1 MRVFSGSEGLGEAA
15 AGCVLTVGN
24 FDGLHLGHQ
33 ALINR
38 VTTRASELG
47 RPAVVY
53 TFDPHPR
60 RLLYPDRA
68 PELLMSWEQLE
79 ERLALAG
86 IDCLIREPFTPE
98 FSALTAEAFLANVI
112 VERIAPSEVF
122 VGRAFHFGKGRGGSG
137 ETLVAMA
144 PALGIRAEVIS
155 QVATDGVDVSS
166 TRIRSLLKEGQVE
179 LAARCLGRPYAI
191 RGVVGHGDRRGKSLG
206 FPTANIDIQNE
217 LIPEY
222 GVYAT
227 VVELL
232 EAEAGARREYPS
244 VTNIGTR
251 PTFAASQVRVEAHLL
266 DFDDDLYGQR
276 VELRFHS
283 RIRDEQRLSGPEE
296 LSAQISADV
305 EQARVILSSLDS

>member
-1 MRVFSGSEGLGEAA
+1 MRVFSGSEALGEAV

-33 ALINR
+33 ALISA
-38 VTTRASELG
+38 VTTRAAELG

-79 ERLALAG
+79 EALERAG
-86 IDCLIREPFTPE
+86 IDFLIREPFTQE
-98 FSALTAEAFLANVI
+98 FAALTAEAFLANVI
-112 VERIAPSEVF
+112 AERIAPSEVF
-122 VGRAFHFGKGRGGSG
+122 VGRAFHFGKGRAGSG
-137 ETLVAMA
+137 ETLVELA
-144 PALGIRAEVIS
+144 PSLGIRAEVIS

-166 TRIRSLLKEGQVE
+166 TRVRGLLGEGEVE
-179 LAARCLGRPYAI
+179 LARRCLGRPYAI
-191 RGVVGHGDRRGKSLG
+191 RGAVGHGDQRGRSLG

-217 LIPEY
+217 LIPEH

-232 EAEAGARREYPS
+232 DADAGAPREYPS

-266 DFDDDLYGQR
+266 DFDGDLYGQR
-276 VELRFHS
+276 VELRFHA
-283 RIRDEQRLSGPEE
+283 RIRDERRLSGPEE
-296 LSAQISADV
+296 LSAQITADV
-305 EQARVILSSLDS
+305 DRARAILSSQDS

>member
-1 MRVFSGSEGLGEAA
+1 MRVFSGSEGLGEAV

-33 ALINR
+33 ALITA
-38 VTTRASELG
+38 VTTRAAELG

-68 PELLMSWEQLE
+68 TELLMSWEQLE
-79 ERLALAG
+79 ERLERAG
-86 IDCLIREPFTPE
+86 VDCLIREPFTSE
-98 FSALTAEAFLANVI
+98 FAALTAEVFLANVI

-137 ETLVAMA
+137 ETLVALA

-166 TRIRSLLKEGQVE
+166 TRIRSLVREGQVE

-191 RGVVGHGDRRGKSLG
+191 RGVVSHGDRRGRSLG
-206 FPTANIDIQNE
+206 FPTANLDILNE
-217 LIPEY
+217 LIPQR

-232 EAEAGARREYPS
+232 EAEPGAKREHPS

-251 PTFAASQVRVEAHLL
+251 PTFGASQIRVEAHLL
-266 DFDDDLYGQR
+266 DFDADLYEQR
-276 VELRFHS
+276 IELCFHS

-296 LSAQISADV
+296 LSAQIATDV
-305 EQARVILSSLDS
+305 NRARAILSSQDS